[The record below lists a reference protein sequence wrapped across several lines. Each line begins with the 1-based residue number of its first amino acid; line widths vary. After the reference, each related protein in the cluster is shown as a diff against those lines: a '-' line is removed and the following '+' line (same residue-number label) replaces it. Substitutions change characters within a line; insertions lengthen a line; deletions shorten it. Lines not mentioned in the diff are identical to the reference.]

1 MNINRTVLAIYS
13 SARSSLKNNP
23 DPRDMSELDRVN
35 VNTALTTPDAA
46 LLLMTL
52 RDYTSE
58 RWWNFAEVTTD
69 DTASEVACVWAIVA
83 ACYSDGIEPE
93 DALAAEHDLIVQL
106 SQRDDPHGENPAVQY
121 SSLLRDALF
130 HPDQITVAKLFSLTV
145 TSLFMKA
152 GDILVKEGIITEDER
167 LTYELEA
174 ALTDGDLDGDI
185 ADAASN
191 APTSGGGG
199 AEDDSDGTKME
210 LSLNIK
216 GTDYMD
222 PNELEAHRYIYQ
234 CAYDRLSNIIATVT
248 FNPDALHDFDTDFDE
263 LGRDFSCSELAFIA
277 IFHEL
282 HPGLKI
288 LAELS
293 KHVDPGSL
301 AHTSICSAIHIAY
314 MYDYEHVFDED
325 YNPVHFVDKREEQ
338 EFVVATDLA
347 SQVDSDNTNAKTTGI
362 TRFVDHHLVTEVL
375 RQMCTSLPEDDER
388 HISARATYG
397 MISNPFNATKVSR
410 LALWDIFTDPSET
423 KNDQSDLSQSMD
435 MVSRIIAHGDDELA
449 YELDVLDPED
459 EPGDCGFA

>member
-1 MNINRTVLAIYS
+1 MNVSPHSLIIYN
-13 SARSSLKNNP
+13 SARNSLKNNP
-23 DPRDMSELDRVN
+23 DPRDMSELDRVS
-35 VNTALTTPDAA
+35 VNTALNEPVPAMM
-46 LLLMTL
+46 LLAL

-69 DTASEVACVWAIVA
+69 DTASEVARVWAIVS

-93 DALAAEHDLIVQL
+93 DALAAEHDLIMEL
-106 SQRDDPHGENPAVQY
+106 SQRDRKDPNPAVQY
-121 SSLLRDALF
+121 SFLLRDALF
-130 HPDQITVAKLFSLTV
+130 HPDQVAVAKLLSLTV
-145 TSLFMKA
+145 TSLLMET
-152 GDILVKEGIITEDER
+152 GDRLVKEGIITEDER

-191 APTSGGGG
+191 APTFDY
-199 AEDDSDGTKME
+199 AADDSDGNTVQ

-248 FNPDALHDFDTDFDE
+248 FNPDALYDFDHDFDE

-293 KHVDPGSL
+293 KHVDAGSL

-314 MYDYEHVFDED
+314 MYDYSHVFDED
-325 YNPVHFVDKREEQ
+325 YNPVNFADKREEQ
-338 EFVVATDLA
+338 EFAAATELA
-347 SQVDSDNTNAKTTGI
+347 SQVDSDNTNAKATGI

-375 RQMCTSLPEDDER
+375 RQMCTTLPEDDER
-388 HISARATYG
+388 HISAMATYG
-397 MISNPFNATKVSR
+397 MLSNPFNATKVSR

-423 KNDQSDLSQSMD
+423 NNDQSELSQSMD
-435 MVSRIIAHGDDELA
+435 MVSRIIAHHDDELA

-459 EPGDCGFA
+459 EPGDSGFA

>member
-58 RWWNFAEVTTD
+58 EWWNFAEVTTD
-69 DTASEVACVWAIVA
+69 DTASEVARVWAIVA

-145 TSLFMKA
+145 TSLFTKA
-152 GDILVKEGIITEDER
+152 GDMLVKEGIITEDER

-185 ADAASN
+185 ADVASN
-191 APTSGGGG
+191 ASTSGG
-199 AEDDSDGTKME
+199 AEDDSDGNTVQ
-210 LSLNIK
+210 LSLDIK
-216 GTDYMD
+216 SADYMD

-248 FNPDALHDFDTDFDE
+248 FNPDALYDFDHDFDE

-277 IFHEL
+277 IFNEL

-293 KHVDPGSL
+293 KHVDAGSL
-301 AHTSICSAIHIAY
+301 AHTSICAAIHIAY

-325 YNPVHFVDKREEQ
+325 YNPVNFADKREEQ
-338 EFVVATDLA
+338 EFAAATDLA

-375 RQMCTSLPEDDER
+375 RQMFTTLPEDDER
-388 HISARATYG
+388 YLSARATIV
-397 MISNPFNATKVSR
+397 MLTDPFNATKVSR

-423 KNDQSDLSQSMD
+423 NNPKSELSRSLD
-435 MVSRIIAHGDDELA
+435 RVSQVIAHGDDELA
-449 YELDVLDPED
+449 FELGVLDDED
-459 EPGDCGFA
+459 EPGDSGFA